1 MAYEFTSMRYNLLVI
16 SYIVELTTVHTVLNP
31 YFGLSS
37 AIIVVVTV
45 GNFVVTYIKIMMK
58 SFHR

>member
-1 MAYEFTSMRYNLLVI
+1 MNFRACTTTNLLVI

-31 YFGLSS
+31 YFGLVQVSLY
-37 AIIVVVTV
+37 VVTV
-45 GNFVVTYIKIMMK
+45 ENFVVTYIKIMMK